1 MQVKA
6 TFVTLHGAM
15 SLLGSL
21 WAKRRYECLCHI
33 LWVNMLCGVA
43 EFQFFRNWN
52 VSFFMGKNSF
62 NCFLS
67 AISQGI
73 IVHFLFVFPCNAG
86 GYEDFSYDLRSLRIQ
101 P

>member
-1 MQVKA
+1 ME
-6 TFVTLHGAM
+6 
-15 SLLGSL
+15 LLNFSFSEIGM
-21 WAKRRYECLCHI
+21 CL
-33 LWVNMLCGVA
+33 
-43 EFQFFRNWN
+43 
-52 VSFFMGKNSF
+52 FFMGKNSF